1 MPAADDFCV
10 RQICHPMKITCR
22 LCTLSLVLPFVGGF
36 AEAQS
41 PPPAPATQE
50 VHQVPILSPA
60 DERKT
65 IQLPEGY
72 KLELV
77 LSEPEIKEPVACVFD
92 GNGRMYV
99 VEMRSYMQDI
109 DGNHEFDPVS
119 RISRHESTKGD
130 GVFDRHSAYLDNII
144 LPRMVLPLDDRV
156 LVGMTNTSDITM
168 HRDAN
173 GDGVA
178 DESSPWYVGGPRGG
192 NMEHQPSG
200 LVWGLDNWIYT
211 TYNSYRIRW
220 NGKGTPLQEPTSAN
234 GGQWG
239 LAQDD

>member
-1 MPAADDFCV
+1 MLFFSRRLKSRTRLRRLLRSSV
-10 RQICHPMKITCR
+10 SITMNFLRQA
-22 LCTLSLVLPFVGGF
+22 SLVLSVVLPTISGIAG
-36 AEAQS
+36 AQTPPPP
-41 PPPAPATQE
+41 PPPAQI
-50 VHQVPILSPA
+50 HQVPVLSPE

-65 IQLPEGY
+65 IQLPDGY
-72 KLELV
+72 QLELV

-109 DGNHEFDPVS
+109 DGNGELDPVS

-130 GVFDRHSAYLDNII
+130 GVFDKHTAYLDKIL

-156 LVGMTNTSDITM
+156 LVGLTNTNDITL
-168 HRDAN
+168 HRDVN
-173 GDGVA
+173 GDGIA
-178 DESSPWYVGGPRGG
+178 DEHSPWYEGGPRGG

-211 TYNSYRIRW
+211 PYNSC
-220 NGKGTPLQEPTSAN
+220 PLR
-234 GGQWG
+234 
-239 LAQDD
+239 